1 MRIFILYKIKYRF
14 INLQKLLILNYI
26 NIKFNIDCNLIN
38 YKY

>member
-26 NIKFNIDCNLIN
+26 NIKFNIDYNLIN